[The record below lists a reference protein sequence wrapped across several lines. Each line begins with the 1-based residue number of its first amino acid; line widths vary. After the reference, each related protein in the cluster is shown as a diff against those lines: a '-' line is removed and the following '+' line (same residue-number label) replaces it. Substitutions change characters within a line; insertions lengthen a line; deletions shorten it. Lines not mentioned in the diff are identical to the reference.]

1 MAKLNLKVLI
11 LALSIPACTR
21 SVPATPETKQE
32 AQACLDRATEILFM
46 KKEGFITVSCP

>member
-1 MAKLNLKVLI
+1 MAKLNLAVLVLS
-11 LALSIPACTR
+11 LAACTR
-21 SVPATPETKQE
+21 SVPATPETKRE